1 MNIYFDE
8 NMPFA
13 KPFFGDLGNLF
24 PFAGRELS
32 AETLINADV
41 LLVRSI
47 TQVNE
52 ALLINSPNIKFV
64 GTATIGM
71 DHIDQ
76 AYLKQKNISFS
87 SAPGC
92 NAISVSEYVVSSLII
107 LSEKYQLAL
116 NKLEIGIVGGGNTG
130 TRLAEKLTALGIA
143 YKICD
148 PLLAEEQERR
158 KQNNLERLDTRVY
171 YPLEDILLCDVISLH
186 VPQIKEGKYPTYHLL
201 NQDNLSKLNDQQILI
216 TACRGPVIDN
226 KALLAIKEQGHPV
239 KLVLD
244 VWEGEPDIL
253 LPLVKYTEIATAHIA
268 GYSLEGKSRGTEMLY
283 QALCHELKKTPS
295 KQLQDFLPK
304 AEISSVLLN
313 KSAISDQAFNSQI
326 NVEKENYAL
335 NQLIK
340 LVYDVRRDDTIFR
353 QQLSSQG
360 FDNLRKNYP
369 IRREFSSL
377 TLMCSPEGENENTKP
392 LEIPSKLSQLFNMG
406 FSKG

>member
-1 MNIYFDE
+1 
-8 NMPFA
+8 
-13 KPFFGDLGNLF
+13 
-24 PFAGRELS
+24 
-32 AETLINADV
+32 
-41 LLVRSI
+41 
-47 TQVNE
+47 
-52 ALLINSPNIKFV
+52 
-64 GTATIGM
+64 
-71 DHIDQ
+71 
-76 AYLKQKNISFS
+76 
-87 SAPGC
+87 
-92 NAISVSEYVVSSLII
+92 
-107 LSEKYQLAL
+107 
-116 NKLEIGIVGGGNTG
+116 
-130 TRLAEKLTALGIA
+130 
-143 YKICD
+143 
-148 PLLAEEQERR
+148 
-158 KQNNLERLDTRVY
+158 
-171 YPLEDILLCDVISLH
+171 
-186 VPQIKEGKYPTYHLL
+186 
-201 NQDNLSKLNDQQILI
+201 
-216 TACRGPVIDN
+216 
-226 KALLAIKEQGHPV
+226 
-239 KLVLD
+239 
-244 VWEGEPDIL
+244 L